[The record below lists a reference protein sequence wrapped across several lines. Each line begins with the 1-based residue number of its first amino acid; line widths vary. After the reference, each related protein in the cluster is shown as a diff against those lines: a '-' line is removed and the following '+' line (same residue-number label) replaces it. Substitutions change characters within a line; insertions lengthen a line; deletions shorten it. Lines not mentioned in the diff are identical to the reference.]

1 MCLGQ
6 LDCACRDAD
15 VLEVNEDE
23 DETAEASLVWDAAM
37 TNARYAGWVS
47 TALRLA
53 PAFRA
58 DTVDDEKAFEGAVAA
73 VVGYSL
79 VEIQRQL
86 TAQHR
91 QARTGHH

>member
-15 VLEVNEDE
+15 EDARDE

-53 PAFRA
+53 PAFPA

-79 VEIQRQL
+79 VELQQQL

>member
-15 VLEVNEDE
+15 VREANEDE
-23 DETAEASLVWDAAM
+23 DETDGAALVWDAAL
-37 TNARYAGWVS
+37 TNARYVRWVS

-53 PAFRA
+53 PAFPA

-73 VVGYSL
+73 VVGFSL
-79 VEIQRQL
+79 VEL
-86 TAQHR
+86 
-91 QARTGHH
+91 

>member
-15 VLEVNEDE
+15 VREANEDE

-53 PAFRA
+53 PAFPA
-58 DTVDDEKAFEGAVAA
+58 ATVDDERAFEEAVAA

-79 VEIQRQL
+79 VDLQRSL
-86 TAQHR
+86 STQHR
-91 QARTGHH
+91 H

>member
-1 MCLGQ
+1 MW
-6 LDCACRDAD
+6 DAD
-15 VLEVNEDE
+15 TTVRRKV
-23 DETAEASLVWDAAM
+23 A
-37 TNARYAGWVS
+37 WVS

-58 DTVDDEKAFEGAVAA
+58 DTVDDEKAFEAAVAA

-79 VEIQRQL
+79 VELQRQL

>member
-15 VLEVNEDE
+15 EDVCDE
-23 DETAEASLVWDAAM
+23 DGTDAAARVWDAAL
-37 TNARYAGWVS
+37 TNARYARWVA

-53 PAFRA
+53 PVFPAA
-58 DTVDDEKAFEGAVAA
+58 TVDDEKAFEAAVAA

-79 VEIQRQL
+79 VELQRQL